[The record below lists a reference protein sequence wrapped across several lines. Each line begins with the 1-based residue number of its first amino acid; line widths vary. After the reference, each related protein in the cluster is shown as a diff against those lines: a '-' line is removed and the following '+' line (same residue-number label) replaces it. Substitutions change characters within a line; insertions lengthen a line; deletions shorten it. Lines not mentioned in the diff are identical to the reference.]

1 MGLKLTTPQTK
12 KNQAIGDRLTRAVT
26 RLTAHI
32 GVWPTV
38 LAVSALLMLTVNFF
52 ATVGFIILDQPVY
65 AERPFFGALIFIVPF
80 LVSVPISFLFVGAL
94 DRAHKAE
101 LRARDNEAKFRALA
115 EGSVQGICIQRNF
128 VPFYCNDTFAKM
140 FGFDSVEDA
149 LAHGPMSDLLPEA
162 TRDAV
167 IARSKEVGRPG
178 VARAVVHPALKKDG
192 AEFWVETYIQMV
204 KWGDEDAF
212 QLSVLDVSEKRK
224 IDEMKNEF
232 ISTVSHELRTPLT
245 SIKGAL
251 DLLESGMI
259 GDLPVSARDV
269 VKIAATNSDRLVRLI
284 NDILDIERIEAG
296 EVKFDVEAMNIISLM
311 RQAVDQAIGFAHSE
325 GVSLLVRDA
334 NLEIE
339 VMGDRDQL
347 LQVLGNLI
355 SNAIKFSPRGSEV
368 RLSADPRGDTVR
380 VLVVDQGP
388 GVPPDFRPHL
398 FDRFSQADAS
408 TARKHKGTGLGLHL
422 SKLIID
428 RHGGRIA
435 FEPTKGGGATFC
447 FELPTPVARAKQP
460 RLAAE

>member
-1 MGLKLTTPQTK
+1 
-12 KNQAIGDRLTRAVT
+12 
-26 RLTAHI
+26 
-32 GVWPTV
+32 
-38 LAVSALLMLTVNFF
+38 
-52 ATVGFIILDQPVY
+52 
-65 AERPFFGALIFIVPF
+65 
-80 LVSVPISFLFVGAL
+80 
-94 DRAHKAE
+94 
-101 LRARDNEAKFRALA
+101 
-115 EGSVQGICIQRNF
+115 
-128 VPFYCNDTFAKM
+128 
-140 FGFDSVEDA
+140 
-149 LAHGPMSDLLPEA
+149 
-162 TRDAV
+162 
-167 IARSKEVGRPG
+167 
-178 VARAVVHPALKKDG
+178 
-192 AEFWVETYIQMV
+192 
-204 KWGDEDAF
+204 
-212 QLSVLDVSEKRK
+212 
-224 IDEMKNEF
+224 MKNEF
-232 ISTVSHELRTPLT
+232 ISTVRHELRTPLT

-259 GDLPVSARDV
+259 GDLPASARDV

-296 EVKFDVEAMNIISLM
+296 EMKFDPEALNIISLM

-325 GVSLLVRDA
+325 GVRLLVRDA
-334 NLEIE
+334 NLEVE

-368 RLSADPRGDTVR
+368 RLAADPRGDTVR

-435 FEPTKGGGATFC
+435 FVPTKGGGATFC
-447 FELPTPVARAKQP
+447 FELPAPVAAVKQS